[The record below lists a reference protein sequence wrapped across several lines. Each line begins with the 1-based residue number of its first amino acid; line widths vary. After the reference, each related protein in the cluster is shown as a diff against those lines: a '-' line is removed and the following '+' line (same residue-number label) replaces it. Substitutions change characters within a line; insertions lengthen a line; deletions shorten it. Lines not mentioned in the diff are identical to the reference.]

1 MGDRNA
7 LSLDEARGL
16 VRSLQKCRGIAD
28 VHAVLNES
36 PNWCQYSCEEADLL
50 TLMEMSRSIEYSS
63 VIENVARMISGS
75 GVTLVGDEEIPD
87 DVQETFRNN
96 VMEFIPEA
104 LNVMTVL
111 GFVPISW
118 HLDPQTM
125 KPIFEVADIE
135 TSHFHIFRNK
145 LTKAFVLLRWDTE
158 LNVYDAMTDFYYVAR
173 PSPMGRIKS
182 LAAKLVDDYH
192 VLCDLKREM
201 MREIGRPAQYIIQKR
216 TPKVSVQEQDATD
229 EILFDTEQ
237 QLSGQKRDREALET
251 TSITMNGER
260 VDFFVVQEDFELVG
274 GAGLEQTGQYSRKPW
289 AEQYNEARRNFSRRL
304 YELMG
309 VPADITEER
318 RRDTGLARQAADQD
332 FNRAAGRWARRMG
345 QCINQAIQNAYPTL
359 YMQDEEMQEK
369 IHADMM
375 RRHAE
380 RIVKYLDQ
388 AGESDIIPET
398 YEELEER
405 IRPPSPTMEDYKRLL
420 AERLPT
426 ARMEPDRRFNNEEI
440 QTIRESSAFDDEKT
454 RRLEAQ
460 ALGIADVV
468 EEEEDGNRPRK
479 RQKNMMSAQRRANA
493 EDDEV
498 EEEESGPSGG
508 NSSD

>member
-1 MGDRNA
+1 MGVRSA

-16 VRSLQKCRGIAD
+16 VRSLKKCRGVAD
-28 VHAVLNES
+28 VHSVLNQS
-36 PNWCQYSCEEADLL
+36 PNWCQYQCEETDLD
-50 TLMEMSRSIEYSS
+50 TLMEMSRCIEYSS
-63 VIENVARMISGS
+63 VVENVARMISGS
-75 GVTLVGDEEIPD
+75 GVTLVGSEDIPD
-87 DVQETFRNN
+87 EIQDHFRANA
-96 VMEFIPEA
+96 MEFIPEA
-104 LNVMTVL
+104 LNAMTVL

-125 KPIFEVADIE
+125 KPIFEVADVE
-135 TSHFHIFRNK
+135 TSQFHIFRNK

-182 LAAKLVDDYH
+182 LAAKLMDDYH

-201 MREIGRPAQYIIQKR
+201 VREIGRPAQYIMQKR
-216 TPKVSVQEQDATD
+216 TPKVPAQEQDATD
-229 EILFDTEQ
+229 EILFNTEREMT
-237 QLSGQKRDREALET
+237 GKKRDRNALET
-251 TSITMNGER
+251 TSITINNER
-260 VDFFVVQEDFELVG
+260 VDILVVQEDFEIVG
-274 GAGLEQTGQYSRKPW
+274 GAGLEQTGQYSGKPW
-289 AEQYNEARRNFSRRL
+289 AERYNEARRNFSRRL

-309 VPADITEER
+309 VPADQTEER

-369 IHADMM
+369 MHADMM

-388 AGESDIIPET
+388 AGETDIIPDT

-405 IRPPSPTMEDYKRLL
+405 IRPPSPTLEDYKRLL
-420 AERLPT
+420 AERLPS

-440 QTIRESSAFDDEKT
+440 QTIRESSAFDEDKT

-468 EEEEDGNRPRK
+468 EEDEEQARPRK
-479 RQKNMMSAQRRANA
+479 KLKNILAAEVPKRTPDNE
-493 EDDEV
+493 EDD
-498 EEEESGPSGG
+498 
-508 NSSD
+508 

>member
-1 MGDRNA
+1 MGDRSR

-16 VRSLQKCRGIAD
+16 VQSLKKCRGVAD
-28 VHAVLNES
+28 VHAVLNGS
-36 PNWCQYSCEEADLL
+36 PNWCHYPCEETDLL

-63 VIENVARMISGS
+63 VVENVARMISGS
-75 GVTLVGDEEIPD
+75 GVTLVGDEDIPE
-87 DVQETFRNN
+87 DVQESFRNN
-96 VMEFIPEA
+96 AMEFIPEA

-125 KPIFEVADIE
+125 KPIFEVADVE
-135 TSHFHIFRNK
+135 TSQFHIFRNK

-158 LNVYDAMTDFYYVAR
+158 LNVYDALTDFYYVAR

-182 LAAKLVDDYH
+182 LAAKLIDDYH
-192 VLCDLKREM
+192 VLCELRREM
-201 MREIGRPAQYIIQKR
+201 LREIGRPAQYIMQKR
-216 TPKVSVQEQDATD
+216 TPKVSEQERDATD
-229 EILFDTEQ
+229 EILFDTGQ
-237 QLSGQKRDREALET
+237 QITGQKRDRHALET
-251 TSITMNGER
+251 TSITMNSER
-260 VDFFVVQEDFELVG
+260 IDVLVVQEDFALVG

-289 AEQYNEARRNFSRRL
+289 ADQYNEARRNFSRRL

-309 VPADITEER
+309 VPADITDER
-318 RRDTGLARQAADQD
+318 RRETGLARQAADQD

-345 QCINQAIQNAYPTL
+345 QCINLAIQNAYPTL

-369 IHADMM
+369 MHADMM

-380 RIVKYLDQ
+380 RIVRYLDQ
-388 AGESDIIPET
+388 EGETDIIPET

-405 IRPPSPTMEDYKRLL
+405 IKPPSPTLEDYKRLL
-420 AERLPT
+420 AERLPV

-440 QTIRESSAFDDEKT
+440 QTIRESSAFDDDKT

-468 EEEEDGNRPRK
+468 EEDEQRPRK
-479 RQKNMMSAQRRANA
+479 RLKNNLADAVPN
-493 EDDEV
+493 D
-498 EEEESGPSGG
+498 EEEGEEQ
-508 NSSD
+508 